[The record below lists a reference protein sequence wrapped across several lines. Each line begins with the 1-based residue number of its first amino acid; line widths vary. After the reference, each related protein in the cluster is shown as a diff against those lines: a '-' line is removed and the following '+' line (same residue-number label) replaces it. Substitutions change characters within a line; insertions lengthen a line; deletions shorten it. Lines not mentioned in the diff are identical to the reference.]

1 MQGRGF
7 AVAKMHCI
15 PCITW
20 VFPANLFGFML
31 ISAGAWLT
39 ANILGFRSLMI
50 NCGHVLWPVGFL
62 MRMVCTSVVAAL
74 SDRRCTESSHHGY
87 GVDLLQN
94 MRKVTELIC
103 FTVTECNDVMVKPH
117 ILSLLQRFW
126 LITITKPAKC
136 DDNEYGNPHIWS
148 QNVAAIN
155 QFNTVHS
162 TTLRNWFV
170 VSLIES
176 KEP

>member
-1 MQGRGF
+1 MYS
-7 AVAKMHCI
+7 VK
-15 PCITW
+15 
-20 VFPANLFGFML
+20 L
-31 ISAGAWLT
+31 
-39 ANILGFRSLMI
+39 I
-50 NCGHVLWPVGFL
+50 NCSHVLWPVGFL

-103 FTVTECNDVMVKPH
+103 FTVTEWNDVMVKPH

-162 TTLRNWFV
+162 TTVLVAPSSWKNTDSIGNGVRCMLSCLCFIF
-170 VSLIES
+170 SYQ
-176 KEP
+176 